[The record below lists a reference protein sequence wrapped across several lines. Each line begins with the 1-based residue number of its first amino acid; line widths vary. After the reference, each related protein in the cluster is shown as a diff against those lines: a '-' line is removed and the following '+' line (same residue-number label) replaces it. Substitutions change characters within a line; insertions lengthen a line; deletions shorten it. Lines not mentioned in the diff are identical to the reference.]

1 MKTQFFLKRMI
12 ERKQALFSMALV
24 SLLVFSGLALFSH
37 ALNQTLRSGIDEE
50 LMNIAMQSR
59 LVFEEK
65 IKGRFAG
72 LQMLASSMG
81 AGNRDAVM
89 GAIIKQNESLSQ
101 YRKLGAISVLGEH
114 LYGDRIGEENLPL
127 LLDTFRGKVNLTYLG
142 QIGPQAEETILIS
155 VPVMH
160 ENNIRGAVY
169 GILQGKA
176 LRNIFDSSYFGEGGF
191 TFCSANTFRSLLFAT
206 SESAQNEQI
215 ARELMNNPYNL
226 QQLAVL
232 NQKLYYKGKGVEKF
246 VYQGADYLMASLP
259 LLQMPGWYSNSLIPE
274 KNITRVADRVLIFSV
289 ICFLFLALLFLLSFW
304 VMGANE
310 RKNQREIYRLAYMDE
325 LTGLPNWEKLKK
337 EAQQSPVPMM
347 LAIIDTKDFNKL
359 NAIAGR
365 NYGDQLLIRQAR
377 LLERL
382 IGDDEYLGR
391 VRDDT
396 FALYLKESKETTF
409 RLERIMEEM
418 SHVSD
423 DFSLQIACGVAGVR
437 PPECLSDDVLGR
449 SFSALRL
456 AKEPDGTNA
465 NRCTFYDA
473 GIENTLLIDKQ
484 LQNDLPDALLRE
496 DLEVWLQPKARLAD
510 GAWVGAE
517 ALVRWNHPQ
526 YGRIAPN
533 RFISLLEKSGQ
544 IDRLDHY
551 MLSKVCSLLRR
562 WLDEGKAALPI
573 SVNLSRAHLAKE
585 TLVQDMLAIIH
596 QHDIP
601 LKLLE
606 LELTESAFLEDG
618 KRLMSVMR
626 ELSDTGFILSL
637 DDFGSGYSSLTQ
649 LLQLPVSTL
658 KIDKGFIDTWEAQH
672 NSVLIAGVVSI
683 AHQLRLK
690 TLAEGVETTEQV
702 EMLKSVGCEYAQGY
716 HYSRPITV
724 AEFEHLVYRKPQA

>member
-1 MKTQFFLKRMI
+1 MKTQFFLRRMI

-37 ALNQTLRSGIDEE
+37 ALNQALRGGIDEE
-50 LMNIAMQSR
+50 LMNIAVQSR

-65 IKGRFAG
+65 IKGRFVG

-81 AGNRDAVM
+81 AGDSDTVM
-89 GAIIKQNESLSQ
+89 AAIIKQNEPLRQ
-101 YRKLGAISVLGEH
+101 YWKLGAVSVNGEH
-114 LYGDRIGEENLPL
+114 LYGDRIGEGNLPL
-127 LLDTFRGKVNLTYLG
+127 LLDTFRGKPSLTYLG
-142 QIGPQAEETILIS
+142 QLGPQAEETILIS

-191 TFCSANTFRSLLFAT
+191 TFCSANTFRSLLFST

-246 VYQGADYLMASLP
+246 VYQGAEYLMASLP
-259 LLQMPGWYSNSLIPE
+259 LTQMPGWYSNSLIPE
-274 KNITRVADRVLIFSV
+274 KNITRVANRVLIFSV
-289 ICFLFLALLFLLSFW
+289 ICFLFLASLFLLSFW
-304 VMGANE
+304 LMGANE

-337 EAQQSPVPMM
+337 ETQHCLVPMM

-365 NYGDQLLIRQAR
+365 DYGDQLLVRQAR

-396 FALYLKESKETTF
+396 FALYLKESEDITS
-409 RLERIMEEM
+409 RLERIMEAM
-418 SHVSD
+418 SEVSD
-423 DFSLQIACGVAGVR
+423 DFSLQVACGVAEVR
-437 PPECLSDDVLGR
+437 PPEQLSGDVLGR

-517 ALVRWNHPQ
+517 ALVRWNHPL

-544 IDRLDHY
+544 IDKLDHY
-551 MLSKVCSLLRR
+551 MLSKVCAVLRR

-585 TLVQDMLAIIH
+585 TLVQDMLAIIRL
-596 QHDIP
+596 HDIP

-626 ELSDTGFILSL
+626 ELAETGFILSL

-649 LLQLPVSTL
+649 LLRLPVSTL
-658 KIDKGFIDTWEAQH
+658 KIDKEFIDTWEARR
-672 NSVLIAGVVSI
+672 NSVLIEGVVSL
-683 AHQLRLK
+683 AQRLRLK
-690 TLAEGVETTEQV
+690 TLAEGVETAEQV

-724 AEFEHLVYRKPQA
+724 AEFEGLVYRRPTA